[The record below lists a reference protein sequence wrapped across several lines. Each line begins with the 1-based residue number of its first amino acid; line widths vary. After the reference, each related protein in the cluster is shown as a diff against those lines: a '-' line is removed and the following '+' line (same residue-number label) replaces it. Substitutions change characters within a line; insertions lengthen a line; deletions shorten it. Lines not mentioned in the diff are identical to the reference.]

1 MKKFAIGLIAVVVV
15 VLLFVAAKSSQ
26 ENSSQTDKAE
36 IITRLQDAHG
46 LAVDREDPSRVYIA
60 THTGLLAMI
69 DDNEFVRVSEA
80 RDDYMGFSAHPTDA
94 NAFYSSGHPSRGGN
108 IGFQKST
115 DGGKT
120 WTKVSDGVNGPVD
133 FHAMTV
139 SQTNPSIIYGTYQG
153 QLQRSTNE
161 GKDWELVQ
169 SALTGIYTLTTSP
182 DNENVVYAGTANGLQ
197 VSDDK
202 GNTWESLGLDGTI
215 SSVAVNP
222 DNSKKIVAYG
232 IDAGLMETSDGG
244 KSWQVVDGYNDDLIM
259 YISYDPQ
266 NTDVIYAINQ
276 SLEIYKSTDGATTW
290 GKVR

>member
-1 MKKFAIGLIAVVVV
+1 MKKIAIGLIAVVVV
-15 VLLFVAAKSSQ
+15 VLLFVAAKPSQ

-36 IITRLQDAHG
+36 VITRLQDAHG

-80 RDDYMGFSAHPTDA
+80 RDDYMGFSAHPTDE
-94 NAFYSSGHPSRGGN
+94 NVFYTSGHPTKGGN

-139 SQTNPSIIYGTYQG
+139 SQANPSIIYGTYQG

-161 GKDWELVQ
+161 GSDWETIE
-169 SALTGIYTLTTSP
+169 SAPAGIYTLATSP
-182 DNENVVYAGTANGLQ
+182 NNESVLYAGTANGLL
-197 VSDDK
+197 VSNDK
-202 GNTWESLGLDGTI
+202 GNTWESIDLDGTI
-215 SSVAVNP
+215 ASVAVNP
-222 DNSKKIVAYG
+222 DDSNKIVAYVVD
-232 IDAGLMETSDGG
+232 IGLMKTSDGG
-244 KSWQVVDGYNDDLIM
+244 KSWQAVDGYTSELIM
-259 YISYDPQ
+259 QLAYDPQ
-266 NTDVIYAINQ
+266 NTDVTYAINQ
-276 SLEIYKSTDGATTW
+276 SLEIYKTIDGATTW
-290 GKVR
+290 NKVR